1 MSTRTRP
8 ALLLLLLAAVALAGV
23 AGCGSSDQSQADKAA
38 SLAAEQEKNPPK
50 ITDPTTTAATTV
62 KAVKV
67 TPGAGEGDI
76 KVKPVIPK
84 QTGADPKVL
93 VVQDVIVG
101 TGTEAKAGDTVD
113 VQYVGVLR
121 KDGKE
126 FDSSWKR
133 KQPFSFALGS
143 GQVIAGWD
151 AGVVGMK
158 EGGRRR
164 LIIPS
169 DQAYGAQGQPPTIP
183 ADAALVFDV
192 DLIKVTSP
200 KK

>member
-8 ALLLLLLAAVALAGV
+8 ALSLLLIAALALVGV
-23 AGCGSSDQSQADKAA
+23 AGCGGTTQSQADKAA
-38 SLAAEQEKNPPK
+38 SLATEQQKNPPK
-50 ITDPTTTAATTV
+50 ITDATTPAVTV

-67 TPGAGEGDI
+67 TPGPGEGDL
-76 KVKPVIPK
+76 KTKPVIPK
-84 QTGADPKVL
+84 QTGADPKTL
-93 VVQDVIVG
+93 IVQDVIVG
-101 TGTEAKAGDTVD
+101 TGAEAKAGDTVD

-151 AGVVGMK
+151 SGVVGMK
-158 EGGRRR
+158 VGGRRR
-164 LIIPS
+164 LIIPA

-183 ADAALVFDV
+183 ANAALVFDV
-192 DLIKVTSP
+192 DLLKVTP
-200 KK
+200 AK